1 MKTCKNCGYKGDNF
15 LKGFLIC
22 NNCLEKE
29 NKNIKIQPLK
39 NKKFQIIK
47 GVIYSEPSNFQ
58 KGIDFCYF
66 EKDIKS
72 ALLFLKKEFDYL
84 KKYETQDVH
93 KLIIEKINNS
103 FKEVLKEWRY

>member
-29 NKNIKIQPLK
+29 NKDIKSQPLE

-47 GVIYSEPSNFQ
+47 GVIYSNPTNSQ
-58 KGIDFCYF
+58 KGIGFCYF
-66 EKDIKS
+66 EKDIKYAIS
-72 ALLFLKKEFDYL
+72 FLKQEFNYL

-93 KLIIEKINNS
+93 KLIMEKINKS
-103 FKEVLKEWRY
+103 FKDVFKE